1 MVGRPKKPK
10 GVTIRLKMS
19 ARLYEYLGHLAR
31 RTILGGDENDVAT
44 YVLTKQ
50 LETMIAARY
59 HETEL
64 PPAED
69 EIDNGR

>member
-1 MVGRPKKPK
+1 
-10 GVTIRLKMS
+10 MS
-19 ARLYEYLGHLAR
+19 ARLYEYLGYLSR

-50 LETMIAARY
+50 LESMIAARY

-64 PPAED
+64 PPTED
-69 EIDNGR
+69 EAVE